1 LTKKA
6 HTDVTKGGEF
16 ENLQPAALE
25 VANSKQAA
33 SEYASHHRRII
44 MQNIETYMQHG
55 LLRLEAFRQEASL
68 MRQLKQLA
76 PRPMKQPRAQ
86 AQLKPQNA

>member
-1 LTKKA
+1 
-6 HTDVTKGGEF
+6 
-16 ENLQPAALE
+16 
-25 VANSKQAA
+25 
-33 SEYASHHRRII
+33 

-68 MRQLKQLA
+68 MRQLQQLA

>member
-1 LTKKA
+1 
-6 HTDVTKGGEF
+6 
-16 ENLQPAALE
+16 
-25 VANSKQAA
+25 
-33 SEYASHHRRII
+33 
-44 MQNIETYMQHG
+44 MQNIETHMQHG